1 MHDVKMKICQRDS
14 KKDDMTDNDN
24 NDNNDS
30 LFVAHD
36 LNAIVSPETDG
47 RGAPFDRVVVLKNN
61 IDDDLVDDH
70 DDHDLGDE
78 DENDH
83 DKDDDATH
91 VLTGVHDQLS
101 FDGPHPVLL
110 VLKRRQNSNIVSS
123 SPKLA
128 SKAAIIPPPPAAS
141 SAHLTNSQMLKF
153 TCG

>member
-1 MHDVKMKICQRDS
+1 MKICQRDS
-14 KKDDMTDNDN
+14 KKDDKTDNDN
-24 NDNNDS
+24 NDKSDS

-36 LNAIVSPETDG
+36 LNAIVSPETNG

-78 DENDH
+78 DDH
-83 DKDDDATH
+83 DDDDDDATH

-123 SPKLA
+123 SPQLA

-141 SAHLTNSQMLKF
+141 SAHLTNRQILKF

>member
-1 MHDVKMKICQRDS
+1 MKICQRDS
-14 KKDDMTDNDN
+14 KKDDKTDNDN
-24 NDNNDS
+24 NDKSDS

-36 LNAIVSPETDG
+36 LNAIVGPETNG

-78 DENDH
+78 DDDDH
-83 DKDDDATH
+83 NGDEDDATH

-128 SKAAIIPPPPAAS
+128 SKAAIIPPPPPAAS
-141 SAHLTNSQMLKF
+141 PPHLTNRQKI

>member
-1 MHDVKMKICQRDS
+1 MSKRVI

-24 NDNNDS
+24 NYNNDS

-36 LNAIVSPETDG
+36 LNAIVGPETNG
-47 RGAPFDRVVVLKNN
+47 RSAPFDRVVVLKNN

-70 DDHDLGDE
+70 DDHDFGDE
-78 DENDH
+78 DDHDDDDH

-110 VLKRRQNSNIVSS
+110 VLKRRQNLVLQN
-123 SPKLA
+123 
-128 SKAAIIPPPPAAS
+128 
-141 SAHLTNSQMLKF
+141 
-153 TCG
+153 

>member
-1 MHDVKMKICQRDS
+1 MNVWGGECLGGERLTI
-14 KKDDMTDNDN
+14 
-24 NDNNDS
+24 
-30 LFVAHD
+30 
-36 LNAIVSPETDG
+36 
-47 RGAPFDRVVVLKNN
+47 
-61 IDDDLVDDH
+61 LVDDH
-70 DDHDLGDE
+70 DHHDFGDE
-78 DENDH
+78 DDHCDDDH

-123 SPKLA
+123 SPQLA

-141 SAHLTNSQMLKF
+141 SAHLTNRQILKF

>member
-1 MHDVKMKICQRDS
+1 MDDVKMKICQRDN
-14 KKDDMTDNDN
+14 KKDDKTDNDN
-24 NDNNDS
+24 NDKSDS

-36 LNAIVSPETDG
+36 LNAIVGPETDG

-70 DDHDLGDE
+70 VRHDLGDE
-78 DENDH
+78 DDDDH
-83 DKDDDATH
+83 DGDEDDATH

-123 SPKLA
+123 SPELA
-128 SKAAIIPPPPAAS
+128 SKAAIIPSPPAA
-141 SAHLTNSQMLKF
+141 
-153 TCG
+153 